1 MRSASYKRIL
11 AAVTLCAVAS
21 TACVPAQGPQKIS
34 EPPLPAEQ
42 IAVSAD
48 EAEDSYD
55 DGGYFD
61 TYADKLAEIERRQ
74 QELDKQLNGDDEEIL
89 DAAATQKIILEE
101 INILNEKLAVI
112 NGYMST
118 MDMKIAT
125 ERDQANALRAEIDQG
140 VELYKKRL
148 RAMYISGEIGYAE
161 IIFGAGDFFDML
173 MRTELMQRVTASD
186 AARLDDLVA
195 KKTAYDNKMKQIE
208 NEKNV
213 YDDQAAELER
223 EKKSLAE
230 LYDSNGE
237 TRRAL
242 REHKQQLEEDQR
254 VFENEVYSYEGI
266 LNDLLL
272 GTYNSDVD
280 EQKRLETEPEA
291 EAAMKSLQ
299 EGIEARKKAGETIPD
314 TECQY
319 TFKWPVKD
327 HYEITSGV
335 GARWGSYH
343 TGLDIPGEGG
353 FPITAAEAGE
363 VVRTNNS
370 CTHNYGKYGSCGCG
384 GGYGNFVI
392 IDHGNGFLTL
402 YGHLTQTSVEVGDK
416 VKEGQEIGLM
426 GSTGY
431 STGTHLHYE
440 LRYQGYVTDPSRF
453 TKY

>member
-1 MRSASYKRIL
+1 MRSSSYKRIL
-11 AAVTLCAVAS
+11 AAVTLCAVTAS
-21 TACVPAQGPQKIS
+21 VCTPEGGKDTEHPKSTVPAEIT
-34 EPPLPAEQ
+34 
-42 IAVSAD
+42 VSAD
-48 EAEDSYD
+48 ETDETDA
-55 DGGYFD
+55 YFN

-74 QELDKQLNGDDEEIL
+74 KELDEQLSGDDEEIL

-101 INILNEKLAVI
+101 INILNEKLSVI

-118 MDMKIAT
+118 IDIRIAT
-125 ERDQANALRAEIDQG
+125 ERDQANALREEIDEG
-140 VELYKKRL
+140 VEQYKKRL
-148 RAMYISGEIGYAE
+148 RAMYIAGEVGYAE

-173 MRTELMQRVTASD
+173 MRTELMQRVTAGD
-186 AARLDDLVA
+186 AKRLDELVA
-195 KKTAYDNKMKQIE
+195 KKAVYDEKMKKIE
-208 NEKNV
+208 SEKNV
-213 YDDQAAELER
+213 YDDQAAALER
-223 EKKSLAE
+223 EKKSLAD

-242 REHKQQLEEDQR
+242 REHKAQLEEDQR

-280 EQKRLETEPEA
+280 EAKRLETEPEA
-291 EAAMKSLQ
+291 KAVIESLQ
-299 EGIEARKKAGETIPD
+299 NSIKEREKSGQQIPE

-319 TFKWPVKD
+319 TFKWPVKN

-343 TGLDIPGEGG
+343 TGLDIAGEGG
-353 FPITAAEAGE
+353 CPITAAEAGE

-402 YGHLTQTSVEVGDK
+402 YGHLTQTEVEVGDK

-440 LRYQGYVTDPSRF
+440 LRYQGYVTDPSVF

>member
-1 MRSASYKRIL
+1 MRSSSYKRIL
-11 AAVTLCAVAS
+11 AAVTLCAVTAS
-21 TACVPAQGPQKIS
+21 VCTPEGGKDPEHPKSTVPAEIT
-34 EPPLPAEQ
+34 
-42 IAVSAD
+42 VSAD
-48 EAEDSYD
+48 ETDETDA
-55 DGGYFD
+55 YFN

-74 QELDKQLNGDDEEIL
+74 KELDEQLSGDDEEIL

-101 INILNEKLAVI
+101 INILNEKLSVI

-118 MDMKIAT
+118 IDIRIAT
-125 ERDQANALRAEIDQG
+125 ERDQANALREEIDEG
-140 VELYKKRL
+140 VEQYKKRL
-148 RAMYISGEIGYAE
+148 RAMYIAGEVGYAE

-173 MRTELMQRVTASD
+173 MRTELMQRVTAGD
-186 AARLDDLVA
+186 AKRLDELVA
-195 KKTAYDNKMKQIE
+195 KKAVYDEKMKKIE
-208 NEKNV
+208 SEKNV
-213 YDDQAAELER
+213 YDDQAAALER
-223 EKKSLAE
+223 EKKSLAD

-242 REHKQQLEEDQR
+242 REHKAQLEENQR

-280 EQKRLETEPEA
+280 EAKRLETEPEA
-291 EAAMKSLQ
+291 KAVIESLQ
-299 EGIEARKKAGETIPD
+299 NSIKEREKSGQQIPE

-319 TFKWPVKD
+319 TFKWPVKN

-343 TGLDIPGEGG
+343 TGLDIAGEGG
-353 FPITAAEAGE
+353 CPITAAEAGE

-402 YGHLTQTSVEVGDK
+402 YGHLTQTEVEVGDK

-440 LRYQGYVTDPSRF
+440 LRYQGYVTDPSVF

>member
-1 MRSASYKRIL
+1 MRSSSYKRIL
-11 AAVTLCAVAS
+11 AAVTLCAVTAS
-21 TACVPAQGPQKIS
+21 VCTPEGGKDTEHPKSTVPAEIT
-34 EPPLPAEQ
+34 
-42 IAVSAD
+42 VSAD
-48 EAEDSYD
+48 ETDETDA
-55 DGGYFD
+55 YFN

-74 QELDKQLNGDDEEIL
+74 KELDEQLSGDDEEIL

-101 INILNEKLAVI
+101 INILNEKLSVI

-118 MDMKIAT
+118 IDIRIAT
-125 ERDQANALRAEIDQG
+125 ERDQANALREEIDEG
-140 VELYKKRL
+140 VEQYKKRL
-148 RAMYISGEIGYAE
+148 RAMYIAGEVGYAE

-173 MRTELMQRVTASD
+173 MRTELMQRVTAGD
-186 AARLDDLVA
+186 AKRLDELVA
-195 KKTAYDNKMKQIE
+195 KKAVYDEKMKKIE
-208 NEKNV
+208 SEKNV
-213 YDDQAAELER
+213 YDDQAAALER
-223 EKKSLAE
+223 EKKSLAD

-242 REHKQQLEEDQR
+242 REHKAQLEENQR

-280 EQKRLETEPEA
+280 EAKRLETEPEA
-291 EAAMKSLQ
+291 KAVIESLQ
-299 EGIEARKKAGETIPD
+299 NSIKEREKSGQQIPE

-319 TFKWPVKD
+319 TFKWPVKN

-343 TGLDIPGEGG
+343 TGLDIAGEGG
-353 FPITAAEAGE
+353 CPITAAEAGE

-402 YGHLTQTSVEVGDK
+402 YGHLTQTEVEVGDK

-440 LRYQGYVTDPSRF
+440 LRYQGYVTDPSVF

>member
-1 MRSASYKRIL
+1 MKRASYKRIL
-11 AAVTLCAVAS
+11 AAVSLCTAAACSLPGQTFPERHATAGS
-21 TACVPAQGPQKIS
+21 TGVPA
-34 EPPLPAEQ
+34 EC
-42 IAVSAD
+42 IAAAAD
-48 EAEDSYD
+48 EGDEATE
-55 DGGYFD
+55 YFD

-74 QELDKQLNGDDEEIL
+74 QELDKQLSGDDEEML

-101 INILNEKLAVI
+101 INILNEKLSII
-112 NGYMST
+112 NGYMTT

-125 ERDQANALRAEIDQG
+125 ERDQANALRAEIDEG
-140 VELYKKRL
+140 VEQYKKRL
-148 RAMYISGEIGYAE
+148 RAMYIAGDIGYAE
-161 IIFGAGDFFDML
+161 VVFGAGDFFDML

-186 AARLDDLVA
+186 AKRLDELCA
-195 KKTAYDNKMKQIE
+195 KKAVYDEKMKSIE

-213 YDDQAAELER
+213 YDDQAAALER

-242 REHKQQLEEDQR
+242 REHKKQLEDDQR
-254 VFENEVYSYEGI
+254 VFENEIYSYEGI

-280 EQKRLETEPEA
+280 EAKRLETEPEA
-291 EAAMKSLQ
+291 KAMMESLQ
-299 EGIEARKKAGETIPD
+299 EGIAARQKAGQTIPD

-327 HYEITSGV
+327 HYEISSGV

-343 TGLDIPGEGG
+343 TGLDIPGESG

-402 YGHLTQTSVEVGDK
+402 YGHLTQTEVEVGDK

-440 LRYQGYVTDPSRF
+440 LRYQGYVTDPSVF
-453 TKY
+453 TTY

>member
-1 MRSASYKRIL
+1 MRASSYKRIL
-11 AAVTLCAVAS
+11 AAVTLCAV
-21 TACVPAQGPQKIS
+21 TAAVCAPEQGAEDKPAMNVVPADMT
-34 EPPLPAEQ
+34 
-42 IAVSAD
+42 VSAD
-48 EAEDSYD
+48 EADETDN
-55 DGGYFD
+55 YFD

-74 QELDKQLNGDDEEIL
+74 QELDKQLSGDDEEML

-101 INILNEKLAVI
+101 INILNEKLAVL
-112 NGYMST
+112 NGYMSS
-118 MDMKIAT
+118 MDIKIAT
-125 ERDQANALRAEIDQG
+125 ERDQANALRGEIDFG
-140 VELYKKRL
+140 VEQYKKRL
-148 RAMYISGEIGYAE
+148 RAMYIAGEVGYAE

-173 MRTELMQRVTASD
+173 MRTELMQRVTAGD
-186 AARLDDLVA
+186 AKRLDELVA
-195 KKTAYDNKMKQIE
+195 KKAVYDEKMKKIE
-208 NEKNV
+208 SEKNV
-213 YDDQAAELER
+213 YDDQAAALER
-223 EKKSLAE
+223 EKKNLAD

-242 REHKQQLEEDQR
+242 REHKAELEESQR
-254 VFENEVYSYEGI
+254 VFENEIYSYEGI

-280 EQKRLETEPEA
+280 EAKRLETEPEA
-291 EAAMKSLQ
+291 KAVIESLQ
-299 EGIEARKKAGETIPD
+299 KSIEERKKSGQDIPE

-343 TGLDIPGEGG
+343 TGLDIAGEGG
-353 FPITAAEAGE
+353 CPITAAEAGE

-402 YGHLTQTSVEVGDK
+402 YGHLTQTEVEVGDK

-440 LRYQGYVTDPSRF
+440 LRYQGYVTDPSVF